1 MKTNYLFPNSY
12 KKISGTIFVL
22 LLLGLL
28 VNFFLN
34 EDETV
39 QLQVKAKVFALISDD
54 SLLRSTHYFIW
65 TENNIFDEIVMTLF
79 IGSALIFAFSK
90 EKIEDEM
97 VSKIRLESLVWATY
111 VNYAVLLFCILFIYG
126 LAFLDVML
134 YNMFTLLLFFIIR
147 FHWML
152 FKNNTLSG
160 NEE

>member
-1 MKTNYLFPNSY
+1 MKTNYLFPTSC
-12 KKISGTIFVL
+12 KKISGTIFAL
-22 LLLGLL
+22 SLLGLL
-28 VNFFLN
+28 CNFFLN
-34 EDETV
+34 ADNTV
-39 QLQVKAKVFALISDD
+39 QLQVNAKVLALISDD
-54 SLLRSTHYFIW
+54 SRLNSTHYFVW
-65 TENNIFDEIVMTLF
+65 TENDVLDEIVMTLF
-79 IGSALIFAFSK
+79 IVSGLIFAFSK